1 MADRILTSNS
11 PLPADLPPTVASVDL
26 SALAHNLVQVRRYL
40 PKNCDVIAVVKAD
53 AYGHG
58 AAVISRTLSELG
70 VTRFAVASL
79 QEGVGLREA
88 GIRAPILIMGALF
101 PNQFPDAIAHE
112 LTPVVYDLDM
122 VDGLAKLVKTR
133 REPYGVHVKVE
144 TGMGRLGL
152 APDAVLPLLQSA
164 HFKGP
169 LRAEGLMTHLAD
181 ADSADPAYSTAQL
194 SRFRS
199 VVTQIEG
206 AGLSIPLVHAA
217 NSAAI
222 LCYPSAHFT
231 AVRPGVMLYGYDPA
245 PLDRASPELR
255 PVLTLVTRVGQVR
268 TLAPGDSVSY
278 NRTYT
283 AARVSRIA
291 VLPIGYA
298 GGYGRSLSNRG
309 AVLIGGRQAPI
320 VGRVCMDMTMV
331 DVTDIPGVRPGDEA
345 VLIGRQGSEQITAAD
360 LAVWQ
365 GTIPYEVLCAIGTRV
380 TRIVRQRPV

>member
-1 MADRILTSNS
+1 
-11 PLPADLPPTVASVDL
+11 
-26 SALAHNLVQVRRYL
+26 
-40 PKNCDVIAVVKAD
+40 
-53 AYGHG
+53 
-58 AAVISRTLSELG
+58 LG

-79 QEGVGLREA
+79 QEGVALREA

-101 PNQFPDAIAHE
+101 PNQFPDAIAEE
-112 LTPVVYDLDM
+112 LTPVVYDLEM
-122 VDGLAKLVKTR
+122 AGGLAELVKTR
-133 REPYGVHVKVE
+133 REPYGVHVKVD

-152 APDAVLPLLQSA
+152 PPDAVLPLLQSP

-169 LRAEGLMTHLAD
+169 LRAEGLMTHLSD
-181 ADSADPAYSTAQL
+181 ADGADPVYSTAQL
-194 SRFRS
+194 MRFRS
-199 VVTQIEG
+199 VVTQIEE

-222 LCYPSAHFT
+222 LCFPSAHFT
-231 AVRPGVMLYGYDPA
+231 AVRPGIMLYGYYPA

-255 PVLTLVTRVGQVR
+255 PVLTLATKVGQVR

-283 AARVSRIA
+283 ATRVSRIA

-298 GGYGRSLSNRG
+298 GGYSRSLSNRG

-345 VLIGRQGSEQITAAD
+345 VLIGRQGSQQITAAD